1 MSRRQLTL
9 ALAAVASLA
18 VTACG
23 ANPTA
28 PTATLHAP
36 AANADAAPSGWIG
49 SSG

>member
-9 ALAAVASLA
+9 AIAAVASLL

-23 ANPTA
+23 ALPTA
-28 PTATLHAP
+28 PLRAP
-36 AANADAAPSGWIG
+36 AANADTAPTGWMG